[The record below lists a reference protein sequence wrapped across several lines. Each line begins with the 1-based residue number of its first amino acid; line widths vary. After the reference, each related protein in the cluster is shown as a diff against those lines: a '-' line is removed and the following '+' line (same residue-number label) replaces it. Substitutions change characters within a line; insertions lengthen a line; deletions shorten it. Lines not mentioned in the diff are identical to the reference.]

1 MRFDC
6 NCKTDEN
13 LREMISEIHK
23 EDWPGFN
30 WEVGARLWLSNAE
43 ETIMVE
49 YQIMREFGRKEF
61 ESPEEPDWFTAYLVK
76 EEGDTDC
83 SNEIDT
89 ICVGNFETL
98 LELQDA
104 MDEFAND
111 LFA

>member
-61 ESPEEPDWFTAYLVK
+61 ESP
-76 EEGDTDC
+76 
-83 SNEIDT
+83 
-89 ICVGNFETL
+89 
-98 LELQDA
+98 
-104 MDEFAND
+104 
-111 LFA
+111 